1 MNSITKGKVALLG
14 SCEKNGIVF
23 FSSCFNVLV
32 KKISSSDRIK
42 RKDLTKG
49 FLLYNRFPGMLHFKV
64 VKAG

>member
-14 SCEKNGIVF
+14 SCENNGIVF
-23 FSSCFNVLV
+23 FLLFNVLV
-32 KKISSSDRIK
+32 KKFSSSDRIK